1 MPFFSS
7 TFSPASS
14 LRAGIQ
20 PEHDSHKLKWLKT
33 TAAIRKLLG
42 TFTWVL
48 TPVCWSFACNSCKPR
63 HSSFSAILIYFVS
76 QLDMLIQFP
85 AVEGFWFQDKSKK
98 NLNRGSNS
106 YRSRNSW
113 LLDSAFSSGTE
124 GRACQP
130 SPVGQTG
137 CPRDTSGTRVCCAV
151 KRQQNQ
157 QDNPC
162 LQHQSAIP
170 WLGRK
175 LPKKSY

>member
-20 PEHDSHKLKWLKT
+20 PEHDSRKLKWLKT

-113 LLDSAFSSGTE
+113 LLDSAFSSGTL
-124 GRACQP
+124 RAEPASLHLWDRQAVQGTLP
-130 SPVGQTG
+130 AHGFAVQSNAS
-137 CPRDTSGTRVCCAV
+137 RTSRTIPACSTRVLF
-151 KRQQNQ
+151 
-157 QDNPC
+157 P
-162 LQHQSAIP
+162 
-170 WLGRK
+170 G
-175 LPKKSY
+175 